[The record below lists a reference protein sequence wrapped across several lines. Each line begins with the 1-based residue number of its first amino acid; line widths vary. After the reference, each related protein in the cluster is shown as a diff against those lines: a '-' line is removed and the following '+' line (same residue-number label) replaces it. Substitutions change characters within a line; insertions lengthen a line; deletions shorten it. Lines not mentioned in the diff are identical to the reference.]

1 MYIEEAPPSAPRVP
15 VPPPAPARTAA
26 AGTAPAAGD
35 MGMLQAW
42 NLKRR
47 LLVALGNMAQE
58 VQVEQ
63 QPDRTLLVKVRVAS
77 EAMEK
82 RATEMILKLPEMAS
96 PRVRLQMNVGAW
108 GKEPTRP

>member
-1 MYIEEAPPSAPRVP
+1 MYIEEAPPPATRVP
-15 VPPPAPARTAA
+15 VPTPARTAA

-35 MGMLQAW
+35 MGMVQAW

-47 LLVALGNMAQE
+47 LHAALGNMAQE
-58 VQVEQ
+58 VQVVQ
-63 QPDRTLLVKVRVAS
+63 QPDHTLLVKVRVAS

-82 RATEMILKLPEMAS
+82 QATEMILKLPEMAS
-96 PRVRLQMNVGAW
+96 SQVRLQMNVGAW